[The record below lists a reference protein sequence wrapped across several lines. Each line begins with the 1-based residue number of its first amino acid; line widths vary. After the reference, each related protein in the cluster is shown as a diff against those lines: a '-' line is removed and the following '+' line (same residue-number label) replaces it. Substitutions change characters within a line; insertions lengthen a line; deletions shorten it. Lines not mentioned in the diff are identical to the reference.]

1 MFKSRKNISIIA
13 IALIVII
20 GSVYVGCSKT
30 TDIQTTPETNGKSL
44 SVASNEGEPFVI
56 PIIIRKEYYDD
67 FFVENF
73 KKLPSEMYFISAIL
87 AGYKNGEIWFNN
99 EHRGKEL
106 INNLESISTS
116 YTLSEKKNYT
126 GIINKLEGLVNRIPL
141 TSNEI
146 TTKVIEAIISL
157 TIEILQLEKDTQFIA
172 PDYLNTWEDVEN
184 FFYSAHTQSIII
196 FVIIAA
202 AVLLIGCGSRNYI
215 INEHAW
221 TNNMACDCITTKYG
235 GDKEAAYK
243 GYKDEVI
250 AAGGT
255 IMWDIGKNRL
265 PVTN

>member
-1 MFKSRKNISIIA
+1 MLKNKRNISIIA

-30 TDIQTTPETNGKSL
+30 TDMQTIPETNGKSL
-44 SVASNEGEPFVI
+44 SVASSEEEPFVI
-56 PIIIRKEYYDD
+56 PIIIRKEYYND

-73 KKLPSEMYFISAIL
+73 KKLPSEMYFINSIL
-87 AGYKNGEIWFNN
+87 AGYKSGEIWFNN

-116 YTLSEKKNYT
+116 YTLSKKKNYT

-146 TTKVIEAIISL
+146 TTKVIEAILSL

-184 FFYSAHTQSIII
+184 FFYSAETNSITLTL
-196 FVIIAA
+196 IIAIAFFVGGAIAILSATGVATLCNICTHCFESA
-202 AVLLIGCGSRNYI
+202 AKMAENNGTTYNQEVQNCYDSTACEVCGV
-215 INEHAW
+215 E
-221 TNNMACDCITTKYG
+221 
-235 GDKEAAYK
+235 
-243 GYKDEVI
+243 
-250 AAGGT
+250 
-255 IMWDIGKNRL
+255 
-265 PVTN
+265 